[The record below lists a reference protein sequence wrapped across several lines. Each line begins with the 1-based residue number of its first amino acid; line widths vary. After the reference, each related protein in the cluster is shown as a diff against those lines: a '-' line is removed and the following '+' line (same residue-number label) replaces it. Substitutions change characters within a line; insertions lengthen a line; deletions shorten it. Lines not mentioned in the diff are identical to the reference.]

1 LLKEIHNDFSNVLS
15 LGIAEGSNPVFMKFI
30 ISAYIDPNT
39 GGMLFQILA
48 VLFGVISGALLL
60 FSGKIKGYYYR
71 LRRRIQDSD
80 AEVADETDYHNNDD

>member
-1 LLKEIHNDFSNVLS
+1 MILLNVLL
-15 LGIAEGSNPVFMKFI
+15 LGIGAGSNPLNIKFI

-71 LRRRIQDSD
+71 LKRRIQKSDS
-80 AEVADETDYHNNDD
+80 ESFDEINDHEGNE

>member
-1 LLKEIHNDFSNVLS
+1 MNIYNFFSI
-15 LGIAEGSNPVFMKFI
+15 GIIAGSNPMGIHMI

-60 FSGKIKGYYYR
+60 FSGKIKGFYYR
-71 LRRRIQDSD
+71 LKRRVQ
-80 AEVADETDYHNNDD
+80 ETDNESVDENNHSEVNE

>member
-1 LLKEIHNDFSNVLS
+1 MIHSFFLS
-15 LGIAEGSNPVFMKFI
+15 IISIIGVSVASLHMI

-71 LRRRIQDSD
+71 IRRRMQRS
-80 AEVADETDYHNNDD
+80 EDESSVESLDIEEDE